1 MFKRVPTGEMAGGD
15 IGALQKAWRDSQP
28 GEAAVAEPR
37 RALSELEN
45 FHFDCQGF
53 IVLPS
58 VATPAELKEPAK
70 LATHPVLHAY
80 KLHAT

>member
-1 MFKRVPTGEMAGGD
+1 MATGD
-15 IGALQKAWRDSQP
+15 IAALQKAWRDSQP

-37 RALSELEN
+37 RALSEMEN

-58 VATPAELKEPAK
+58 VATAAELREPAK
-70 LATHPVLHAY
+70 LADHPVLHA
-80 KLHAT
+80 